1 LYANAY
7 PTTISGIIFLDSI
20 MANVD
25 LVRLWPDVDAP
36 EFDGSMLPENAT
48 VEEIRRVREQYKQ
61 RFHVSAP
68 NPEGLDRSNL
78 ASLLPHADGPVLS
91 GKPYLTVV
99 GHDPETFAQE
109 NEVSSILYYLQYEQ
123 Y

>member
-1 LYANAY
+1 
-7 PTTISGIIFLDSI
+7 

-25 LVRLWPDVDAP
+25 LVGLWPDVDAP
-36 EFDGSMLPENAT
+36 GFDESTLPKDGT

-61 RFHVSAP
+61 RFQVSAP

-78 ASLLPHADGPVLS
+78 ASLLPHADGPVLP

-109 NEVSSILYYLQYEQ
+109 NEVSFFLNFLQHEQ